1 MIKILAVD
9 DEQGICNLI
18 KDAFAPIGFTVLSAN
33 NGQDALRIVNKEKP
47 KLVFLDIRMMGMS
60 GLEVLKEIKAVDSSI
75 KVVMLT
81 VMADEATKRKA
92 KELGADDFVIKP
104 FMTEHLEEVARKEIA
119 ELVRMRRIEKPKILV
134 VDDEEDVRI
143 RLTNLISRH
152 FSCEVDKAANGQEAL
167 QKLKDNKFDLAVMDI
182 KMPGLSGIDVIKEA
196 VKFSPQTQFLAIS
209 GYDSSEV
216 ANEALRAGAADFI
229 HKPQTVEGIERKV
242 RDILKRIGKYEPK
255 RV

>member
-47 KLVFLDIRMMGMS
+47 RLVFLDIRMMGMS
-60 GLEVLKEIKAVDSSI
+60 GLEVLREIKTIDRTI

-92 KELGADDFVIKP
+92 KELGADDFVTKP
-104 FMTEHLEEVARKEIA
+104 FMSEHLEEVARKEIA
-119 ELVRMRRIEKPKILV
+119 ELMKERQIEKPKILV
-134 VDDEEDVRI
+134 VDDEEDVRT
-143 RLTNLISRH
+143 RLVNLIARH

-167 QKLKDNKFDLAVMDI
+167 QKLKNNKFDLVVMDI
-182 KMPGLSGIDVIKEA
+182 KMPGLSGIDVIREA
-196 VKFSPQTQFLAIS
+196 IKFTPQTQFLAIS
-209 GYDSSEV
+209 GYDSNEV
-216 ANEALRAGAADFI
+216 ADEALRAGAVDFI
-229 HKPQTVEGIERKV
+229 HKPQTVGGIERKV
-242 RDILKRIGKYEPK
+242 KDILKKIGKYTPK
-255 RV
+255 KV